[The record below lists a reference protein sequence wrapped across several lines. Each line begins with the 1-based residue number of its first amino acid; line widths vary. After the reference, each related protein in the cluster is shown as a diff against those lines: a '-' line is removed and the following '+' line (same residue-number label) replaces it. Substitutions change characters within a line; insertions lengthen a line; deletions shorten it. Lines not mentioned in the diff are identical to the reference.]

1 NAGTLVSWSLVNSSA
16 DDNLAL
22 NRKVSSLD
30 VVFDRDMN
38 PATVSPANI
47 LRMVGPIGE
56 IKGPFTVSAN
66 PLGTDPDPLHPR
78 TFHIGFAE
86 QHLSGTYT
94 IQLSSSITDKNGTAL
109 DMNFNAGLDALRG
122 ISTQP
127 PIQVSFAM
135 TGAAKT
141 IGSTAGPNRVTT
153 STIDVDDNFI
163 IAGARLKLNITYA
176 NDPDLEA
183 WLVAPFNDPN
193 TGQPMMIRLFTNVGL
208 QPINKANFKD
218 TEFEDT
224 AKSPIQNGGAPF
236 FGKFNPQDPLASLIG
251 MPSAGAWTLFIKAD
265 VAGR

>member
-1 NAGTLVSWSLVNSSA
+1 PDGTPILLALNEPGSNFTNTTFDDDSLNPIFLGTSPYSGAYASEDDSTFFGGLESLVGTPISGTWTLRIEDGVAGNAGTLVSWSLVNSSA

-153 STIDVDDNFI
+153 STIDIDDNFI

-176 NDPDLEA
+176 NDPD
-183 WLVAPFNDPN
+183 
-193 TGQPMMIRLFTNVGL
+193 
-208 QPINKANFKD
+208 
-218 TEFEDT
+218 
-224 AKSPIQNGGAPF
+224 
-236 FGKFNPQDPLASLIG
+236 
-251 MPSAGAWTLFIKAD
+251 
-265 VAGR
+265 